1 MLCGD
6 FNMIRYAHEK
16 NNDNFHL
23 AEAESFNEFIDDLCL
38 IELPLIDRSFT
49 WSNRRVIPT
58 LERLD
63 RVFINM
69 NWDEILP
76 NTVLSSLTRS
86 TSDHV
91 PLKIEVSMTIPH
103 ASIFRF
109 ENYWIHC
116 PGFAQTVSAAWAC
129 RTGNSTA
136 VLAANLKQTRSALK
150 TWRKNFSH
158 ISQQERDCRI
168 TINLL
173 DFVEEHRALSTAE
186 LNLRAV
192 IVRLLQSTTK
202 AKLAIWKQRSKVRA
216 AIEGDENTRYF
227 HAIATQRRRRNQIQ
241 VIEHDGMDFYGHE
254 QKASILHTFYRG
266 LMGCVRNS
274 SWAFSLDDLYPEGP
288 LQLQQLGAP
297 FELAEIK
304 LAIHRMHNNAS
315 PGPDGFGPSFFKATW
330 STTSPFI
337 FDLFRE
343 FYSCNAGLERINRSY
358 LVLLPKKNDARKA
371 CDFRPIAL
379 QNTTIKSMSKVLTN
393 RLQPLIPQLVSDD
406 QAGFVLGRC
415 ISESFA
421 YAADLLHRCYRRHAP
436 TLILKLDFHKAFDCV
451 NWESLFRI
459 LRHRGFP
466 NNWCSWV
473 RSLLD
478 SGKTAVL
485 LNGAPGIG
493 SPVVMGLGK
502 ATRCPPTSSSS
513 LPTSFAASSTILPCP
528 LPSCIPSSLTP
539 PALSY
544 NTQTTLSSS
553 STARLMLSFRQSMSW
568 EFLKRPRA
576 CLLTIIKP
584 LFCQWPSPT
593 LFLKPLLLALAPL
606 FHPFP
611 KPILGFLS
619 LLTRL
624 VWLTACP

>member
-23 AEAESFNEFIDDLCL
+23 AEAESFNKFIDDLCL

-150 TWRKNFSH
+150 TWRKNFSY

-315 PGPDGFGPSFFKATW
+315 PGPEALLFLRPPGLRPPPSFSTSFVNSILATLALNALTVPTL
-330 STTSPFI
+330 SSCQKRMTPVRRVISDQSPFKTPP
-337 FDLFRE
+337 
-343 FYSCNAGLERINRSY
+343 S
-358 LVLLPKKNDARKA
+358 KA
-371 CDFRPIAL
+371 CP
-379 QNTTIKSMSKVLTN
+379 KSS
-393 RLQPLIPQLVSDD
+393 
-406 QAGFVLGRC
+406 
-415 ISESFA
+415 
-421 YAADLLHRCYRRHAP
+421 P
-436 TLILKLDFHKAFDCV
+436 TDY
-451 NWESLFRI
+451 N
-459 LRHRGFP
+459 
-466 NNWCSWV
+466 
-473 RSLLD
+473 
-478 SGKTAVL
+478 
-485 LNGAPGIG
+485 
-493 SPVVMGLGK
+493 
-502 ATRCPPTSSSS
+502 
-513 LPTSFAASSTILPCP
+513 
-528 LPSCIPSSLTP
+528 PSSLNLSVMIR
-539 PALSY
+539 PASSLGVVSPRALL
-544 NTQTTLSSS
+544 TLLIS
-553 STARLMLSFRQSMSW
+553 STAAIADTLQRSSLSSIS
-568 EFLKRPRA
+568 
-576 CLLTIIKP
+576 
-584 LFCQWPSPT
+584 
-593 LFLKPLLLALAPL
+593 
-606 FHPFP
+606 
-611 KPILGFLS
+611 
-619 LLTRL
+619 TRHL
-624 VWLTACP
+624 IA